1 MIVIDSSLWLEYFID
16 SPLSDFIESLFE
28 KPHQIIIP
36 TIIITEV
43 YKKILNEWN
52 DSIANELCSQ
62 LKVFNIFEL
71 DFVTATTAAKS
82 GKEFKL
88 PLADSII
95 YATTLVFDAVLYTT
109 DKHFNGLKNV
119 KYLEK

>member
-16 SPLSDFIESLFE
+16 SRHSDFIESLFE
-28 KPHQIIIP
+28 SPEQVIIP
-36 TIIITEV
+36 TIIITEI
-43 YKKILNEWN
+43 YKKILNDWDN
-52 DSIANELCSQ
+52 STANEFCSQ
-62 LKVFNIFEL
+62 LRVFNIFEL
-71 DFVTATTAAKS
+71 NFITATNAAKF
-82 GKEFKL
+82 GKEFHL

-95 YATTLVFDAVLYTT
+95 YASAMSFDAILYTM